1 MKNIVS
7 FSLKVILVTAI
18 TLALHLFVL
27 HFFNLPLF
35 NDKII
40 LSYLINLTTA
50 ILIYSLLFKLKNIL
64 KTQLGFLF
72 MGGSFLKF
80 ILFFV
85 LLYPIYRA
93 DNTISKTELTA
104 FFIPYTITLILE
116 LFYISKW
123 LNKME

>member
-1 MKNIVS
+1 MKNILS
-7 FSLKVILVTAI
+7 FTLKVILVSTF
-18 TLALHLFVL
+18 TFALHLFVL

-50 ILIYSLLFKLKNIL
+50 IFVYSLLFKLKNIL

-80 ILFFV
+80 MLFLI
-85 LLYPIYRA
+85 LLYPIYKA

-104 FFIPYTITLILE
+104 FFIPYTVTLILE
-116 LFYISKW
+116 IFYISKW